1 MHSIISIC
9 IFSFNGRH
17 HSQKYIFVWKENYN
31 IEYKVNR
38 NDIGK
43 QKKMCIANN
52 TYSSLKY
59 WELFMHKKTSCR
71 CASDVL
77 AKNIYIYQQQSH
89 WKQESILYYKPIYI
103 WIDSGTGDI
112 TKLITMRY

>member
-17 HSQKYIFVWKENYN
+17 HSQKYIFVWKENCI

-38 NDIGK
+38 NNIGK
-43 QKKMCIANN
+43 QKEMCIADNI
-52 TYSSLKY
+52 YSCLKY

-89 WKQESILYYKPIYI
+89 WKQESNLYYKPIYI
-103 WIDSGTGDI
+103 LIDSGTG
-112 TKLITMRY
+112 